1 MDISFIKRRYDRF
14 IRTLVEMVDDH
25 STDAIVSWS
34 ESGKSFIVW
43 NESEFCKNFL
53 PSFLLFDEMA
63 PFIRLLRY
71 WGFKKIQ
78 SEPWEFSSEYF
89 VRGHPELEPP
99 PEAFEY
105 ERPSKEV
112 SDRYAERMKEMADAI
127 RKRLAKKAKKQARE
141 EARRQAMEEAK
152 RKANEEAGLGHNE
165 ETSLVV

>member
-1 MDISFIKRRYDRF
+1 MDIKSYIKRRYDRF
-14 IRTLVEMVDDH
+14 TRTLFEMVDDH

-43 NESEFCKNFL
+43 NESEFCRNFL
-53 PSFLLFDEMA
+53 PSFLLFDEMS
-63 PFIRLLRY
+63 PFIRLLRQ

-99 PEAFEY
+99 PEAFEF

-112 SDRYAERMKEMADAI
+112 SARNVERLKEMSAAI
-127 RKRLAKKAKKQARE
+127 RKRQAKKAKKQA
-141 EARRQAMEEAK
+141 K
-152 RKANEEAGLGHNE
+152 KEAGLHKGERDKSYCMNK
-165 ETSLVV
+165 